1 VQRDDDGGDE
11 KDGRDFGT
19 HRLFAPL
26 AAFDRATRGRMQP
39 GRIRAKAIRMPIVG
53 PPSARLLH
61 NPLCIVTPVTKI
73 SFTAVEA
80 GHPHLDPGHWF
91 FSEGQWAVCASRRQ
105 GRPGLGKVRARLLE

>member
-53 PPSARLLH
+53 PRHRHVYYTIPFVSL
-61 NPLCIVTPVTKI
+61 
-73 SFTAVEA
+73 
-80 GHPHLDPGHWF
+80 
-91 FSEGQWAVCASRRQ
+91 
-105 GRPGLGKVRARLLE
+105 RP